1 MPTEPQPVSVA
12 DVVHKAVE
20 ACGEGEGLDALLARF
35 EDADSPIAAVED
47 IEQLVAEALGR
58 IAADDPGPG
67 LQMAG
72 AIIVYL
78 AHRRDQVDADPVELL
93 QLAARAEYDGHP
105 PPDVANW
112 LEFQGIAIS

>member
-1 MPTEPQPVSVA
+1 MPTEPEPVSVA
-12 DVVHKAVE
+12 EVVHKAVE

-47 IEQLVAEALGR
+47 IDEFVAEAVGR
-58 IAADDPGPG
+58 IAADPGPE

-78 AHRRDQVDADPVELL
+78 AHRRDQLDDDPLELL
-93 QLAARAEYDGHP
+93 QLAARAEYQGHP
-105 PPDVANW
+105 PPDVAQW
-112 LEFQGIAIS
+112 LEAQGIAIT